1 MKNSLR
7 YLHHSAWISSQRQWP
22 LQKTEPESLL
32 ISSKRRQ
39 FLWIEMTSKQKDAK
53 IWTEKT
59 SNWIPSQM
67 KRLWAGIWKVILTQ
81 STERDQRT
89 HSGIWEGSR
98 KWITFNQRWDK
109 EKSDW
114 KSEDLSSNEKSSS
127 GNWIELIVAENDLF
141 WRKLSRRILKGE
153 MTKMTMKRRNALTA
167 YICLHLNET
176 LSALSTSWFIPL
188 FTFEWNPISL
198 TNLLIYLSFNHTC

>member
-59 SNWIPSQM
+59 SNGVSSQM
-67 KRLWAGIWKVILTQ
+67 KRLWTEIWKVILTQ
-81 STERDQRT
+81 STERCQRT
-89 HSGIWEGSR
+89 HSEIWGGSWR
-98 KWITFNQRWDK
+98 WVTLNQRWNK
-109 EKSDW
+109 EKLHW
-114 KSEDLSSNEKSSS
+114 KGEDQSGNEKSSLRDR
-127 GNWIELIVAENDLF
+127 IELIIAEKTYFERSWVDIER
-141 WRKLSRRILKGE
+141 WRKVK
-153 MTKMTMKRRNALTA
+153 
-167 YICLHLNET
+167 
-176 LSALSTSWFIPL
+176 
-188 FTFEWNPISL
+188 
-198 TNLLIYLSFNHTC
+198 